1 MPHKHYFIG
10 LLLALLIINLPG
22 CGFQLRT
29 APAWPA
35 LLQPVATDSIP
46 QGRDFV
52 LLLRRTLS
60 EQGVTLNGQAVARI
74 VVVDEQ
80 HKRQVQSLDNQG
92 RVNVYQLNYEVTLKL
107 DDADGEPLVEAE
119 PYRFQR
125 SYAYDPA
132 QALGNQWQ
140 EQQMI
145 KRMRQQAIERFMQRV
160 ALSHLA
166 GVAK

>member
-1 MPHKHYFIG
+1 MT
-10 LLLALLIINLPG
+10 LLVNLPG

-29 APAWPA
+29 TPAWPA
-35 LLQPVATDSIP
+35 SLQPVATDSIP
-46 QGRDFV
+46 QGRDFI

-60 EQGVTLNGQAVARI
+60 EQGVALNGQAAAQI

-80 HKRQVQSLDNQG
+80 HKRQIQSLDNQG
-92 RVNVYQLNYEVTLKL
+92 RVSVYQLNYEVILKL
-107 DDADGEPLVEAE
+107 NGADGELLIEAE

-132 QALGNQWQ
+132 RALGNQWQ

-160 ALSHLA
+160 ALSDPA
-166 GVAK
+166 GAAK